1 MTKFAATTAL
11 IFAAA
16 TGSAALA
23 ATPGQIAEIESFAN
37 VDVTGLSNAEIA
49 TLQNVINSGDSTS
62 EKRALV
68 NNLVAKF
75 Q

>member
-1 MTKFAATTAL
+1 MTKFTTAAAL
-11 IFAAA
+11 ILATA

-23 ATPGQIAEIESFAN
+23 ATPGQIAEIERFAN
-37 VDVTGLSNAEIA
+37 VDVDGLSNAEVNS
-49 TLQNVINSGDSTS
+49 LLNVIHSGDSIS

-68 NNLVAKF
+68 QNLVEKF